1 MFKKLLHYLKGYLF
15 FIFVILIFALI
26 NVVATLLIP
35 ILIGEAID
43 FIIGSNNVNFE
54 QIDKVLFFIF
64 LCIIVGNIFGYLYE
78 YMMSFVCEKVVM
90 NLRCEVFNKIL
101 HLPLSYIDSHR
112 HGDMVSLIISDIEQ
126 VSDGLLQ

>member
-64 LCIIVGNIFGYLYE
+64 LCIKKRL
-78 YMMSFVCEKVVM
+78 C
-90 NLRCEVFNKIL
+90 
-101 HLPLSYIDSHR
+101 
-112 HGDMVSLIISDIEQ
+112 
-126 VSDGLLQ
+126 